1 MRRQGGFTYIGLLFA
16 IAVLGIT
23 LAATGILWSTQTRRE
38 KEAQLLWTGDQYRQA
53 IARYVASGGQYPAAL
68 EDLLEDKRF
77 PLARRYLR
85 QLYPDPMTGAADWQL
100 VLGPNGA
107 IIGVASTSQDR
118 PIKVAN
124 FPRRY
129 AEFEKAET
137 YADWKFVNS
146 GRFQRARRAIRP
158 AGTP

>member
-1 MRRQGGFTYIGLLFA
+1 VHRQRGFTYLGLLFA

-23 LAATGILWSTQTRRE
+23 LATVGILWSTQIKRE

-53 IARYVASGGQYPAAL
+53 IARYVASGGQYPQAL
-68 EDLLEDKRF
+68 EDLLLDKRF
-77 PLARRYLR
+77 PQARRYLR

-107 IIGVASTSQDR
+107 IIGVASTSQDK

-124 FPRRY
+124 FPLRY
-129 AEFEKAET
+129 VAFEKAEV
-137 YADWKFVNS
+137 YADWKFVNT
-146 GRFQRARRAIRP
+146 GRFQRPRRAIRP
-158 AGTP
+158 AGSN